1 MPTPQSAFGNS
12 SFPLSKD
19 GTNSVHFT
27 IVIFTYW
34 NKFLPKLLSLR
45 RKEHF
50 LTWGVGGVSQN
61 SPRGA
66 KEGGGQ
72 GRLGGAGWGVR
83 RPHGGRDLLATGPCL
98 SKRARAGEDQ
108 PCAKAPGLPSPQT
121 AASLRELLSQRPGA
135 SEGAPALAQ
144 TRPVLLRGLR

>member
-34 NKFLPKLLSLR
+34 NKFLPKLLSLH

-50 LTWGVGGVSQN
+50 LTWGVGG
-61 SPRGA
+61 
-66 KEGGGQ
+66 GQ
-72 GRLGGAGWGVR
+72 GRLGVAGGGVR

-108 PCAKAPGLPSPQT
+108 PCAKALGLPSPQT
-121 AASLRELLSQRPGA
+121 AASLRELLSQRTGA

-144 TRPVLLRGLR
+144 TRPVLLRGLRRAL